1 MEERAGHSRSKFK
14 QKKTENTVSVS
25 DTNSVSEASENNE
38 EYAKM
43 NSLSITNWFAT
54 FLIQDIPIIG
64 GICLIVWAL
73 SDKYSEG
80 KRQYAIAR
88 LIYKL
93 IWDLVALA
101 TLYVAY
107 IIGSGL
113 LEKLIEYM
121 DKL

>member
-14 QKKTENTVSVS
+14 QKKTENTV
-25 DTNSVSEASENNE
+25 SVSEASENNE

-93 IWDLVALA
+93 IWDLVALT

>member
-113 LEKLIEYM
+113 IEKLIEYM

>member
-25 DTNSVSEASENNE
+25 NTNSVSEASENNE

-93 IWDLVALA
+93 IWDLVALT